1 MYLRMPNSFEVKE
14 MTNLFRNKI
23 KGEIK
28 LGKQIGTPSAYG
40 AVFEIKGEPK
50 KVVKIFKARRLS
62 RSRREAYISIFLGRE
77 GVGPLVYRSGM
88 VKVKPGDFTVYCVME
103 KIDGDIYTLKRKN
116 PKLYKKYEKEIEKEV
131 VRLIEN
137 MHKLKFVHAD
147 IKEDNM
153 AYRII
158 KGKIQLYIIDFGFSS
173 LMPFSIK
180 TNKNLSKAIVRAYK
194 EQNFTYKNMVNA
206 DAIYKVQRRF
216 NNELSKN
223 KILKITCKK
232 GVNINSLYKKMN
244 KSKYKLE
251 FVNIHPQRNKGK
263 NNLDSKPLVK
273 LPGVFRYKLVNE
285 HWIIYH
291 PEEIFNQQVE
301 GKGRFLRNRLSN

>member
-1 MYLRMPNSFEVKE
+1 MPNSFEVRE
-14 MTNLFRNKI
+14 MIKNFRNKV

-62 RSRREAYISIFLGRE
+62 RARREAYISINLGWE
-77 GVGPLVYRSGM
+77 GIGPKVYRSGM
-88 VKVKPGDFTVYCVME
+88 VRVKPGDFTVYCVME
-103 KIDGDIYTLKRKN
+103 KIDGDIYSLKNKN
-116 PKLYKKYEKEIEKEV
+116 IEMYKKYENDIEKELI
-131 VRLIEN
+131 RLIQN

-158 KGKIQLYIIDFGFSS
+158 NGKIQLYIIDFGFSS

-180 TNKNLSKAIVRAYK
+180 TNKNLAKAIVRAYK
-194 EQNFTYKNMVNA
+194 EQNFSYKNLVNA
-206 DAIYKVQRRF
+206 NAVYKVQRRY

-223 KILKITCKK
+223 KILKITMKK
-232 GVNINSLYKKMN
+232 GININTIYKKMN
-244 KSKYKLE
+244 KSKVKSQ
-251 FVNIHPQRNKGK
+251 FVNLKPVEYRMRNVG
-263 NNLDSKPLVK
+263 SRPERK
-273 LPGVFRYKLVNE
+273 LPGAFRYRLANE

-291 PEEIFNQQVE
+291 PEEVFNQHVE
-301 GKGRFLRNRLSN
+301 GKGKYLRNRLSN